1 MGESRKEKTDII
13 DGTMKVYEFSKK
25 MGISASKLRY
35 YDRLGLIEGNRKD
48 NNYRDFTKEDVL
60 SVYHTQLLRSY
71 GMGLDELRIQKDADI
86 EGVGQF
92 LEDNIDRTIQEIK
105 RQELLLMRLRTMKSF
120 HELFYGNPE
129 CIHERYLSPNY
140 RIETFG
146 NHINNSENDWNDVQI
161 IAENLPFSYVSV
173 QVTKESLSSG
183 NEELDVHLGVGILKE
198 ISDSLNLTLQTHK
211 FYEGGNIME
220 QLLEVE
226 DPFAIKRSDLK
237 PLLNRMQEMNLPYT
251 ELAGRIYCS
260 YKKEGKLVHGLG
272 LATIISDGKM

>member
-1 MGESRKEKTDII
+1 MAERWKGKSDII
-13 DGTMKVYEFSKK
+13 KDAMKVNEFSKK
-25 MGISASKLRY
+25 TGIPASKLRY
-35 YDRLGLIEGNRKD
+35 YDRLGLIEGSRKD

-92 LEDNIDRTIQEIK
+92 LQNNIDRTIQEIK
-105 RQELLLMRLRTMKSF
+105 RQELLLLRLRTMKSF
-120 HELFYGNPE
+120 RDMFYGNPD

-146 NHINNSENDWNDVQI
+146 DGIQNTEEEWNDVKV
-161 IAENLPFSYVSV
+161 IADSLPFSYVSV
-173 QVTKESLSSG
+173 QITKESLASG
-183 NEELDVHLGVGILKE
+183 KEELDVHLGVGILKE
-198 ISDSLNLTLQTHK
+198 ISDSLNLTVKTHK

-226 DPFAIKRSDLK
+226 NPFAITRSNLK
-237 PLLNRMQEMNLPYT
+237 PLLKRMEEKNMPYT
-251 ELAGRIYCS
+251 ELAGRVYCS
-260 YKKEGKLVHGLG
+260 YKKDGRLMHGLG
-272 LATIISDGKM
+272 LATILPQK

>member
-1 MGESRKEKTDII
+1 
-13 DGTMKVYEFSKK
+13 MKVNEFSKK
-25 MGISASKLRY
+25 MGIPASKLRY

-92 LEDNIDRTIQEIK
+92 LQNNIDRTIQEIK

-120 HELFYGNPE
+120 HEMFYGNPE

-146 NHINNSENDWNDVQI
+146 ENIDNSEADWTDVQL

-173 QVTKESLSSG
+173 QITKESLASG
-183 NEELDVHLGVGILKE
+183 QEDLDVHLGVGILKE
-198 ISDSLNLTLQTHK
+198 ISDSLNLRLKTDRLR
-211 FYEGGNIME
+211 EGGNIME

-226 DPFAIKRSDLK
+226 DPFTIKRSDLK
-237 PLLNRMQEMNLPYT
+237 PLLNRMEEMNLPYT

-260 YKKEGKLVHGLG
+260 YKKDGRLVHGLG
-272 LATIISDGKM
+272 LATVIPESKM